1 MRGRLPL
8 LLLVLFIAPVAA
20 YQKSFDNRPE
30 ATEKRLQGPARCVV
44 DGAPQ
49 NATAASEP
57 QIEPGQKVY
66 QRYCSVC
73 HAQGI
78 AGAPKTG
85 DLKAWQK
92 RMAQGW
98 PVVMKHA
105 LQGYKGMPAKG
116 HCMKCTEQD
125 IRESIEYMLKESGF
139 EERSDEITI

>member
-1 MRGRLPL
+1 MRCCFPL
-8 LLLVLFIAPVAA
+8 LLLVLFTTPVAA
-20 YQKSFDNRPE
+20 YQKSFDSRSE
-30 ATEKRLQGPARCVV
+30 ATKKRLQGPAQCVV
-44 DGAPQ
+44 DGAPEK
-49 NATAASEP
+49 ATTASEP
-57 QIEPGQKVY
+57 QLEPGQKVY

-85 DLKAWQK
+85 DLKVWQK

-125 IRESIEYMLKESGF
+125 IRESIEYMLSESGF
-139 EERSDEITI
+139 EASSDEMAI